1 MITTRL
7 DPEIG
12 GLGQNIIL
20 CQHISAITVCYCSKM
35 FILQSIWLSSLW
47 LPQVFLQY
55 DMIGYY
61 LFVCMIY
68 VVVIFFRLAG
78 SLLFYS
84 IDDLILNYVIYNCL
98 LRVIYVIWLA
108 IHSRLCRGAYAVVLW
123 YHYTWLFIMFTFRID
138 IAYTYVVSYWPSRD
152 VKVITY

>member
-1 MITTRL
+1 
-7 DPEIG
+7 
-12 GLGQNIIL
+12 
-20 CQHISAITVCYCSKM
+20 
-35 FILQSIWLSSLW
+35 
-47 LPQVFLQY
+47 
-55 DMIGYY
+55 MIGYY

-108 IHSRLCRGAYAVVLW
+108 IHSRLCMGGLCCCAFDTIIHDY
-123 YHYTWLFIMFTFRID
+123 
-138 IAYTYVVSYWPSRD
+138 S
-152 VKVITY
+152 

>member
-1 MITTRL
+1 
-7 DPEIG
+7 
-12 GLGQNIIL
+12 
-20 CQHISAITVCYCSKM
+20 
-35 FILQSIWLSSLW
+35 
-47 LPQVFLQY
+47 
-55 DMIGYY
+55 MIGYY

-108 IHSRLCRGAYAVVLW
+108 IHSRLCRGAYAVVLLIPL
-123 YHYTWLFIMFTFRID
+123 YMIIHNVHIPD
-138 IAYTYVVSYWPSRD
+138 
-152 VKVITY
+152 